1 SNGAR
6 NLISANAHSGIE
18 VSSGTATI
26 LGNYVGTTAAGDTAL
41 GNAFAGI
48 RVDAAGTATIGSG
61 VQGSGNVI
69 SANFDGVVL
78 APGTTG
84 ISVKGNL
91 VGTNATG
98 TAALGNVAAG

>member
-1 SNGAR
+1 
-6 NLISANAHSGIE
+6 
-18 VSSGTATI
+18 
-26 LGNYVGTTAAGDTAL
+26 DTAL
-41 GNAFAGI
+41 GNALAGI
-48 RVDAAGTATIGSG
+48 GVDAAGTATAGSG

-98 TAALGNVAAG
+98 TAALGNVAAGVRIDHAVSNTIGGIALHAGNVISGNGDGVGISG